1 MRELKNEAFK
11 GALEALQRPLNI
23 WAKNLDADLNEV
35 NSENF
40 RDDAE
45 KELWDAAQQL
55 RNDDQGSS
63 NFVNL
68 AISFEAKIERFFE
81 KVMVMDED
89 LSVRSNRLNICKTIH
104 DWSLHYLDLR
114 ELHIQK

>member
-45 KELWDAAQQL
+45 KELWDAVQQL

-68 AISFEAKIERFFE
+68 VISLEAKIERFFE

-89 LSVRSNRLNICKTIH
+89 LSVRSNRLNICKQIH
-104 DWSLHYLDLR
+104 DWSLKYLDLR